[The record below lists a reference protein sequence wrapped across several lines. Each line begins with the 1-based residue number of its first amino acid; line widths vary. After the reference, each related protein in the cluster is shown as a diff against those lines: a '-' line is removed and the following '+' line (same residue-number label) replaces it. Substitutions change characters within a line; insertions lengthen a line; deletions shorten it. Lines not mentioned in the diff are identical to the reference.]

1 MAYKKKKPKK
11 KISSNAATLTDVQ
24 KCINYLKKRYVFR
37 YNTVKK
43 RPEFHRKHE
52 KIFHDVED
60 EDFRSIRI
68 EMAKD
73 TSVNFQCSRET
84 LKDIIWSNSSWYN
97 FDPFKEWLK
106 SLPKWDGN
114 YHIRKLSSTVKTDD
128 DKYFDW
134 CLRKWLVGFVAG
146 LNGKEAVNQ
155 ECLFLCGKQG
165 LGKSTWI
172 EHLLPQELKDY
183 YSSGSIDFKDKDSHI
198 LLSELAIYNL
208 DEGNSLK
215 PKDID
220 NLKELITM
228 TKTRKRRAY
237 AHAPSTFVR
246 RCSFCGTA
254 NGIKVLNDVTG
265 NRRFLCQNVLAID
278 YKKEIDLPQ
287 VYAEALEI
295 LRSGKYKGKPFHY
308 WIDNQLE
315 QKYVEAHN
323 RKFRN
328 ESLEEILINEN
339 YEICKRSDKGCQQK
353 TATEI
358 AKELMQ
364 INSEYRLT
372 AQKIGTMLSKMG
384 FEEVMLH
391 GGVHKWLVLRK

>member
-1 MAYKKKKPKK
+1 MKMFKDYKLHRRLRTLDESSKTSTSKYHPNFNITMAYKKKKPKK

-52 KIFHDVED
+52 KIFRDVED

-114 YHIRKLSSTVKTDD
+114 YHIRELSSTVKTDD

-172 EHLLPQELKDY
+172 EHLLPQELHGLFVPLHL
-183 YSSGSIDFKDKDSHI
+183 SGTLRGK
-198 LLSELAIYNL
+198 NL
-208 DEGNSLK
+208 
-215 PKDID
+215 
-220 NLKELITM
+220 T
-228 TKTRKRRAY
+228 
-237 AHAPSTFVR
+237 
-246 RCSFCGTA
+246 GT
-254 NGIKVLNDVTG
+254 
-265 NRRFLCQNVLAID
+265 
-278 YKKEIDLPQ
+278 E
-287 VYAEALEI
+287 
-295 LRSGKYKGKPFHY
+295 
-308 WIDNQLE
+308 
-315 QKYVEAHN
+315 
-323 RKFRN
+323 
-328 ESLEEILINEN
+328 
-339 YEICKRSDKGCQQK
+339 
-353 TATEI
+353 
-358 AKELMQ
+358 
-364 INSEYRLT
+364 
-372 AQKIGTMLSKMG
+372 
-384 FEEVMLH
+384 
-391 GGVHKWLVLRK
+391 